1 MEVSA
6 LEVRGGGNLAGF
18 HPLPGKPG
26 PALSTPT
33 QRQDSLSSYHPP
45 TIFCQA
51 PLISKE
57 WEKFLTLSSCDD
69 GRVKPRHL

>member
-33 QRQDSLSSYHPP
+33 QRQDLRVRSHL
-45 TIFCQA
+45 A
-51 PLISKE
+51 
-57 WEKFLTLSSCDD
+57 TLRQFSA
-69 GRVKPRHL
+69 RRL